1 MRFNPSKSVSIH
13 NKEYIMRSI
22 NRSKKWAMGVA
33 VAAVAGVQFANA
45 SAMLEEV
52 IVTAE
57 RRSESAQDVPLAL
70 TTIGGGNINPA
81 EIADLNDIATRTP
94 NFTVTKFN
102 IGEPQLYLRGI
113 GSTLDSA
120 AADPTVSVFVD
131 EVYVGRP
138 GGSAFELFDLE
149 RIEILRGPQ
158 GTLYGRNVTGGAVSI
173 YTKRPNTEEFE
184 GKVAA
189 TLGDYDLM
197 QLQGYVT
204 GPLSDNV
211 AGKLTLSMLDRGG
224 YAKNNDNGQEL
235 DDANNISI
243 RGQLLIDL
251 DDKSELL
258 LSAEY
263 STDDNNGLCRNSTAF
278 EKGDQNYGGAY
289 IDLQR
294 AAVAAE
300 GVEDPR
306 VCGMKLKQF
315 ADRDMHAFSA
325 RYQRDMGW
333 ASLTSITAYRYGEY
347 AWLQQLGGMDSPPGT
362 ISVEDNEGEES
373 DQWSQEIRIANSTDT
388 VDWVLGLY
396 LFEENVDRFANV
408 PILFNLVAPPPYPAF
423 PVPPGTYLDR
433 AWRQDAKSESQAIF
447 GQLTYSLTDSLDLT
461 VGGRYT
467 QDEKTIDQLYL
478 SNLTA
483 GTVAYD
489 LKGLNKDWSKF
500 NSRVSLKWDISD
512 DIMAYATWSE
522 GYKSGVF
529 ISQSTAAGGAEG
541 TLEPE
546 DAENRE
552 IGIKA
557 QFMDNRVRLNATYFD
572 LEVQNLQLFRLANFT
587 LQSENTNAVVDG
599 YEIDAAFVLGD
610 NLTVTAALSGLD
622 GQYDGGTFDGNDL
635 ARAPD
640 SKQTITANYTMPMA
654 DGASVD
660 LNLTFIKTSEYF
672 MEALNQ
678 DVSRVPDYTTY
689 NAYARYQNAAGDL
702 DVTVWGKNLNDELMI
717 RHSIIGSFGGSV
729 ELYHPPRTW
738 GVSLT
743 KSF

>member
-1 MRFNPSKSVSIH
+1 MLKNSTKIG
-13 NKEYIMRSI
+13 IMC
-22 NRSKKWAMGVA
+22 
-33 VAAVAGVQFANA
+33 AAVASISGIQ
-45 SAMLEEV
+45 SALAATTLEEV

-70 TTIGGGNINPA
+70 TTISADSINPA
-81 EIADLNDIATRTP
+81 EITDLNDIATRTP

-120 AADPTVSVFVD
+120 SADPTVSVFVD

-138 GGSAFELFDLE
+138 GGSSFELFDLE

-173 YTKRPNTEEFE
+173 YTKRPNTEQTEA
-184 GKVAA
+184 KVGL
-189 TLGDYDLM
+189 TIGDYDLM

-204 GPLSDNV
+204 GPLSDSM
-211 AGKLTLSMLDRGG
+211 AAKLTVSMLDRGG

-263 STDDNNGLCRNSTAF
+263 SKDDNNGLCRNSTSF
-278 EKGDQNYGGAY
+278 FKPDQSYGGAY
-289 IDLQR
+289 IPLQIE
-294 AAVAAE
+294 AVEAE
-300 GVEDPR
+300 GVADPR

-315 ADRDMHAFSA
+315 ADRDMHAISA
-325 RYQRDMGW
+325 RYQRDLDW
-333 ASLTSITAYRYGEY
+333 ATLTSITAYRYGDY
-347 AWLQQLGGMDSPPGT
+347 AWMQQLGGMDSPPGT
-362 ISVEDNEGEES
+362 IGVEDNEGEES
-373 DQWSQEIRIANSTDT
+373 KQWSQEIRLANSTDKL
-388 VDWVLGLY
+388 DWVLGLY
-396 LFEENVDRFANV
+396 LFGETVDRFANV
-408 PILFNLVAPPPYPAF
+408 PILFNLNAPAPYPAF
-423 PVPPGTYLDR
+423 PVPPGTLLDR
-433 AWRQDAKSESQAIF
+433 AWRQDATSDSQAIF
-447 GQLTYSLTDSLDLT
+447 GQLTYSLTDTVDLT
-461 VGGRYT
+461 LGGRYT
-467 QDEKTIDQLYL
+467 QDDKEIDQLYL
-478 SNLTA
+478 SNVAA

-489 LKGLNKDWSKF
+489 LKGLNKDWSRF
-500 NSRVSLKWDISD
+500 NARVSLKWDITD

-546 DAENRE
+546 DAENKE

-557 QFMDNRVRLNATYFD
+557 QFLDNRVRLNATYFD
-572 LEVQNLQLFRLANFT
+572 LSVENLQLFRLLNFT
-587 LQSENTNAVVDG
+587 LQSENTDAVVDG
-599 YEIDAAFVLGD
+599 YEIDAAVVLGD
-610 NLTVTAALSGLD
+610 NLTLTAALSGLD
-622 GQYDGGTFDGNDL
+622 GKYAGGSFNGNDL

-640 SKQTITANYTMPMA
+640 SKQTLTANYAMPL
-654 DGASVD
+654 DGGASLD
-660 LNLTFIKTSEYF
+660 LNLAYIKSSDYF
-672 MEALNQ
+672 MEATNVG
-678 DVSRVPDYTTY
+678 VSRVPSYTTY
-689 NAYARYQNAAGDL
+689 NAFVRYQNAAGDL
-702 DVTVWGKNLNDELMI
+702 DVTVWGRNLNDELMI
-717 RHSIIGSFGGSV
+717 RHSIVGSFGGSV